1 MTACFSAKDFL
12 EEAKIHLKNGN
23 VQRAIEQLKQVN
35 TQAIKARNLGCNIE
49 NEDLKIETLISS
61 TQLLILADLLL
72 ESVVNTEE
80 GPVLIPARK
89 MSKTQ
94 KENVSRLIENNL
106 GRIIGIIEDTKPGQ
120 YFYYL
125 IKIFLM
131 ESQTGSLRPPIS
143 TFR

>member
-72 ESVVNTEE
+72 ESVVNTEK
-80 GPVLIPARK
+80 GLVIIPASK
-89 MSKTQ
+89 LSKTQ
-94 KENVSRLIENNL
+94 RENMSKLVENNL
-106 GRIIGIIEDTKPGQ
+106 SKIIGIIEETKPGQ
-120 YFYYL
+120 
-125 IKIFLM
+125 
-131 ESQTGSLRPPIS
+131 
-143 TFR
+143 

>member
-120 YFYYL
+120 YFCNL
-125 IKIFLM
+125 IKIFNLIVIM
-131 ESQTGSLRPPIS
+131 DNFHPY
-143 TFR
+143 